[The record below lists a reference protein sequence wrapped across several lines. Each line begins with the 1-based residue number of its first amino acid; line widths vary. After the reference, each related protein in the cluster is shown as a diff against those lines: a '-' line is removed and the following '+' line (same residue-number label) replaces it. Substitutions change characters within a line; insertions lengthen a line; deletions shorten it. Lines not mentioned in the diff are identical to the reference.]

1 MTKDILEQLEKELKE
16 TDNLELFLEKIEVMQ
31 DELED
36 LRRKVL
42 KQIRGEND

>member
-1 MTKDILEQLEKELKE
+1 MTKDIIEQLEKELKE
-16 TDNLELFLEKIEVMQ
+16 TDNLELFLEKIEAMQ
-31 DELED
+31 EELED

>member
-1 MTKDILEQLEKELKE
+1 MTKDITEQLEKELKE
-16 TDNLELFLEKIEVMQ
+16 TDNLESFLEKIEVIQ
-31 DELED
+31 EDLEE